1 MVQAVQALP
10 DSLSVWVSP
19 QEGQQA
25 IPWHLTFPVI
35 NFSWHLSDSNT
46 SSVVLQGWVLFMESE
61 HSPSEGRY
69 LFSFFPP
76 LSSAEK
82 SRQGKPERR
91 GAKLH
96 QRPKNT
102 DAGFRV
108 TGVFRR
114 SQKLAQEAATLSSF
128 LCGASL
134 SMKSCGFLPY
144 PWQSTEVHVREP
156 DPWMLNVFSS
166 PRVSCPLPIAK
177 EGVIKP

>member
-1 MVQAVQALP
+1 M
-10 DSLSVWVSP
+10 
-19 QEGQQA
+19 

-35 NFSWHLSDSNT
+35 NFSWHLSDSNI
-46 SSVVLQGWVLFMESE
+46 SSVALQGWVLFMESE
-61 HSPSEGRY
+61 HSPSKGRY
-69 LFSFFPP
+69 LFSFYPP

-91 GAKLH
+91 GAKLQ

-114 SQKLAQEAATLSSF
+114 SQKLAQERGTLSSF

-134 SMKSCGFLPY
+134 LIKISCGFLPY
-144 PWQSTEVHVREP
+144 PTEHRSPCQGARPMDTECFFISKS
-156 DPWMLNVFSS
+156 LLSS
-166 PRVSCPLPIAK
+166 ANSQGR
-177 EGVIKP
+177 GY

>member
-1 MVQAVQALP
+1 M
-10 DSLSVWVSP
+10 
-19 QEGQQA
+19 

-35 NFSWHLSDSNT
+35 NFSWHCQTLNT
-46 SSVVLQGWVLFMESE
+46 SSVALQGWVLFTESE
-61 HSPSEGRY
+61 HSPSKGRY

-76 LSSAEK
+76 LPSAEK

-91 GAKLH
+91 GAKLQ

-114 SQKLAQEAATLSSF
+114 SQKLAQEGATLSSF

-134 SMKSCGFLPY
+134 LIKKVVAFSPTR
-144 PWQSTEVHVREP
+144 QSTEVRVREP

-177 EGVIKP
+177 EGVIKPSTLSS